1 MTPASQE
8 LNAPTVRSS
17 VADFNRRVFDRVLR
31 LVSDAQEHAIQ
42 RAVCVWATRFPPPVD
57 RATVTAFPARGY
69 MSFSTPVGR
78 RRLHASLSVHAGE
91 VRIGIVIPHD
101 YAALAREPILDPQRL
116 DPPTRV
122 VDFPEVGVLF
132 DWYLPRGACSADTMI
147 TALRCEATAEAVA
160 DYIAHR
166 AHNLYFSVLEI
177 LAQHCGVTY
186 TCEGAYERGD
196 LDHHFFTVEGP
207 EQPERVHERVG
218 QRYAVEAS
226 VREEDGAWCYLVA
239 APKSDANLVDRF
251 QELMGPG
258 YSVKA
263 HGRAQTD

>member
-1 MTPASQE
+1 MTSHPHD
-8 LNAPTVRSS
+8 PTARSP
-17 VADFNRRVFDRVLR
+17 VVDFNRTVFDRVLR
-31 LVSDAQEHAIQ
+31 IVADAQEHAIQ
-42 RAVCVWATRFPPPVD
+42 RAVCAWATRFPPPVD
-57 RATVTAFPARGY
+57 RATVTVFPARGY

-78 RRLHASLSVHAGE
+78 HRLHASLSVHAGE

-101 YAALAREPILDPQRL
+101 YATLARAPILDPQRL

-132 DWYLPRGACSADTMI
+132 DWYFTQGACSSDTMI
-147 TALRCEATAEAVA
+147 RALRCAPTAEAVA

-177 LAQHCGVTY
+177 LAQHCGVAY
-186 TCEGAYERGD
+186 TCEGAYERDD

-207 EQPERVHERVG
+207 AQPERVHERVG

-226 VREEDGAWCYLVA
+226 VREEDGAWCYLIA
-239 APKSDANLVDRF
+239 APKTGTDLVAGF
-251 QELMGPG
+251 QELMGPD

-263 HGRAQTD
+263 HGRAQSD